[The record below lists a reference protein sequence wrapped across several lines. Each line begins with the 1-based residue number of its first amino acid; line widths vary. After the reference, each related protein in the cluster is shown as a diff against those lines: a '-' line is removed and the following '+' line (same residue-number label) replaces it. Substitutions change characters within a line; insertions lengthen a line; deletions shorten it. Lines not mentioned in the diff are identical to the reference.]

1 MVRFMKSSSL
11 SRALSR
17 SSVVLSVAAATLVVP
32 LILGQSSSSSS
43 DDTTVS
49 KPLSKK
55 EMKRREKQLRKELEG
70 PWKKWLNED
79 VTYIITDEERQ
90 AFKRLQTDEERE
102 QFVENFWKRRDPT
115 PDTEENEYKEELYRR
130 IAYANDHYASGI
142 PGWKTDRGMI
152 YIKYGAPDE
161 VDSHPSGG
169 SYQRPMEEG
178 GGETSTYPFEDWR
191 YRYLDGIGSNIEIEF
206 VDPTMTGEYRM
217 TMDPSEKDALLYV
230 PGAGL
235 TLYEQMGMSS
245 KTDRFNRTDGTHLGT
260 GNMPLSES
268 QNEFSRL
275 EQFAKLQR
283 APVIKFKDLQ
293 AVVDSTIKYNT
304 LPMKVRADYIKV
316 TDATVLTNVTVA
328 FDRNVLQYQ
337 TKNNNATATVNL
349 YGRITTLSRRSVN
362 WFEDTVQVGPIP
374 SEMLQKAMNG
384 QSVYFKSI
392 PLQPGTYRLNIVA
405 KDTVARTMNN
415 FEMPLHVPEYQ
426 EDAIGSSSLILADQI
441 ERLPTTSVGAGPFV
455 IRSSK
460 VRPRV
465 GDTFKQSEK
474 MGIYTEF
481 YNLGMDEKT
490 HKPAGSV
497 AYEVV
502 NNATKQTVINFSE
515 DISGMPNASSS
526 LVTVEKMLPLN
537 KLSPGQ
543 YTLKI
548 NLTDKLKNQT
558 IKQSAPFTITS

>member
-1 MVRFMKSSSL
+1 
-11 SRALSR
+11 
-17 SSVVLSVAAATLVVP
+17 
-32 LILGQSSSSSS
+32 
-43 DDTTVS
+43 
-49 KPLSKK
+49 
-55 EMKRREKQLRKELEG
+55 
-70 PWKKWLNED
+70 
-79 VTYIITDEERQ
+79 
-90 AFKRLQTDEERE
+90 
-102 QFVENFWKRRDPT
+102 
-115 PDTEENEYKEELYRR
+115 
-130 IAYANDHYASGI
+130 
-142 PGWKTDRGMI
+142 MI

-405 KDTVARTMNN
+405 KDTVAGTMNN

-465 GDTFKQSEK
+465 GDTFKQNEK

>member
-1 MVRFMKSSSL
+1 MLF
-11 SRALSR
+11 R
-17 SSVVLSVAAATLVVP
+17 SPVLIGITAAALVIPP
-32 LILGQSSSSSS
+32 LPAQSSSS
-43 DDTTVS
+43 DETVS

-55 EMKRREKQLRKELEG
+55 EQKRREKQLRKELEG
-70 PWKKWLNED
+70 PWKKWMNED
-79 VTYIITDEERQ
+79 VIYIITDEEKS
-90 AFKRLQTDEERE
+90 AFKHLQTDEERE
-102 QFVENFWKRRDPT
+102 QFVEQFWKRRDPT

-130 IAYANDHYASGI
+130 IAYSNEHYASGI

-152 YIKYGAPDE
+152 YIKYGPPDE
-161 VDSHPSGG
+161 IDSHPSGG

-178 GGETSTYPFEDWR
+178 GGQTSTYPFEDWR
-191 YRYLDGIGSNIEIEF
+191 YRYLDGIGSDINIEF
-206 VDPTMTGEYRM
+206 VDTTMTGEYHM

-235 TLYEQMGMSS
+235 TMYEQMGLSS

-260 GNMPLSES
+260 GNMPMS
-268 QNEFSRL
+268 QNMNEFTRL
-275 EQFAKLQR
+275 EQFAKLQK

-293 AVVDSTIKYNT
+293 AVVDSSIKYNT

-316 TDATVLTNVTVA
+316 TDATVLADITISFN
-328 FDRNVLQYQ
+328 RNELNYQ
-337 TKNNNATATVNL
+337 TKDKIAKATVNL

-362 WFEDTVQVGPIP
+362 WFEDTVAVEIP

-384 QSVYFKSI
+384 QSVYFKSV

-405 KDTVARTMNN
+405 KDIVGGTMNN
-415 FEMPLHVPEYQ
+415 YEMPLHVPQYD

-441 ERLPTTSVGAGPFV
+441 EKLPTTSVGAGPFV

-465 GDTFKQSEK
+465 DETFKQGEK

-490 HKPAGSV
+490 KKPSGDIK
-497 AYEVV
+497 YQIT
-502 NNATKQTVINFSE
+502 NDATKETVVEVSQ
-515 DISGMPNASSS
+515 DLAKVPNASSS
-526 LVTVEKMLPLN
+526 LVTVEQMLPLKN
-537 KLSPGQ
+537 FAPGK

-548 NLTDKLKNQT
+548 ILTDKLKNQT
-558 IKQSAPFTITS
+558 VNQTAPFTVTS